1 MVGDIPAA
9 RAHLEAAIRAA
20 EALGFP
26 NLIALANLA
35 EVLRAEHDLDGA
47 RSGFEDVVRMARRTG
62 DKYALSGA
70 ILGLACLAA
79 DLGDWHRAAVLYGAE
94 HALVDQIGYRWN
106 PFDARRRQESLDQA
120 RAALGD
126 QELQQAYTRGKA
138 LSFDQAIDL
147 ALRESPLAT

>member
-1 MVGDIPAA
+1 VLGDIPAA

-20 EALGFP
+20 EVLGFP
-26 NLIALANLA
+26 HLYALANLA
-35 EVLRAEHDLDGA
+35 EVLRAEHDLEGA
-47 RSGFEDVVRMARRTG
+47 RSGFEDVVRGSRRTG
-62 DKYALSGA
+62 DKYGLSGA
-70 ILGLACLAA
+70 FLGLGCLAA

-94 HALVDQIGYRWN
+94 HALMDQVGAPWD

-126 QELQQAYTRGKA
+126 QQLQRAYTRGKA

-147 ALRESPLAT
+147 AIGKSLPAT